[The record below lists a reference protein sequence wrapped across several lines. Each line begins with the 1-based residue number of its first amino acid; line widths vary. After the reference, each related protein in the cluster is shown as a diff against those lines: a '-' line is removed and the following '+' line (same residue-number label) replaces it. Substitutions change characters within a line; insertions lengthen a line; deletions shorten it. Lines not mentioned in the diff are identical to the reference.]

1 MIESELKNIVRIDG
15 VFYFFLEMTWR
26 FSLCFFGKYVI
37 LFFVEEMVWKKE
49 SPDWILAGP
58 VGQMAEKNAV
68 SIG

>member
-37 LFFVEEMVWKKE
+37 LFFVEEMVWKKKIARLDF
-49 SPDWILAGP
+49 SGSSRANGRKKC
-58 VGQMAEKNAV
+58 G
-68 SIG
+68 

>member
-1 MIESELKNIVRIDG
+1 MAVFVVLFWEICYTLFCRRNG
-15 VFYFFLEMTWR
+15 VE
-26 FSLCFFGKYVI
+26 
-37 LFFVEEMVWKKE
+37 KK